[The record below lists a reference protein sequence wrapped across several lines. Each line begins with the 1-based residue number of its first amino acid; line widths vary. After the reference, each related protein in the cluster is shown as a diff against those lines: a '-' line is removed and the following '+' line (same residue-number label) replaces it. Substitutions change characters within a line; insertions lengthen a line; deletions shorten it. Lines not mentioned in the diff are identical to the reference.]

1 LLAQQR
7 GRIRLAVEPG
17 LEVESRRQAEIRVR
31 GPRVA
36 VDATVLAAAIR
47 IDRAVERNIGRVVAG
62 DDGARGVDVHGRAQR
77 RHLLLRSAPAVVLGL
92 VAVGLEAPGSVAGR
106 AATLARQGRARRD
119 SGRSVVWRNPGHG
132 ATRGEGPSCAMRAG
146 ASRRGGGAIAGRE
159 RRWNHEGMPPPSEAP
174 TPPRYSL
181 WLMPPAAVYDRFAR
195 LIDALS
201 RRFGTPRF
209 APHITLA
216 STGAEL
222 AGDAPARAAALA
234 AELAPVPV
242 RLLDVAHTD
251 DYFRSLFVRAQR
263 TPALLA
269 AHRLAAAR
277 LGTEP
282 AEDFMPHLSL
292 LYGELPRDTK
302 ERLIEEIGRR

>member
-1 LLAQQR
+1 
-7 GRIRLAVEPG
+7 
-17 LEVESRRQAEIRVR
+17 
-31 GPRVA
+31 
-36 VDATVLAAAIR
+36 
-47 IDRAVERNIGRVVAG
+47 
-62 DDGARGVDVHGRAQR
+62 
-77 RHLLLRSAPAVVLGL
+77 
-92 VAVGLEAPGSVAGR
+92 
-106 AATLARQGRARRD
+106 
-119 SGRSVVWRNPGHG
+119 
-132 ATRGEGPSCAMRAG
+132 
-146 ASRRGGGAIAGRE
+146 
-159 RRWNHEGMPPPSEAP
+159 MPPPSEAP

-181 WLMPPAAVYDRFAR
+181 WLMPPAPVYDRFAR

-302 ERLIEEIGRR
+302 ERLIEEIGRRFDVDFTAAHLVLCLPAGAPQGWRTLGPFALTGGAPASD